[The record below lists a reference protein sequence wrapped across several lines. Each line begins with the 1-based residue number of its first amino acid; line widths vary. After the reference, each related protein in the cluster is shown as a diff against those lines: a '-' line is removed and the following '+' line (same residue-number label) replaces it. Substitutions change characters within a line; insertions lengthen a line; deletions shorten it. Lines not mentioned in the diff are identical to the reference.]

1 MIAFTNFRPV
11 QPVLMAIA
19 NDDALW
25 VSRCL
30 QGDTSAF
37 EVLVRRYQRVVHS
50 VAYRLTGCQ
59 EDAQDVAQNA
69 FLRAYERLDSYD
81 PERKFFSWMYRIAVN
96 ESLNYRRT
104 QKPHDPI
111 ERALPI
117 PAADDPVARLEQTE
131 RIQSAL
137 MSLSPEYRELIVL
150 KYFSDLSYDEISHA
164 VGIPEKTVKSRLFTA
179 RQQLEALLA
188 GDQGKAS

>member
-1 MIAFTNFRPV
+1 
-11 QPVLMAIA
+11 MAIP

-30 QGDTSAF
+30 QGDPSAF

-50 VAYRLTGCQ
+50 VAYRLTGSQ

-69 FLRAYERLDSYD
+69 FLRAYERLDTYD

-96 ESLNYRRT
+96 ESLNYRRS

-117 PAADDPVARLEQTE
+117 QSGDDPVARLEQTE
-131 RIQSAL
+131 RIQTAL
-137 MSLSPEYRELIVL
+137 MSLSPDYRELIVL
-150 KYFSDLSYDEISHA
+150 KYFGDLSYDEISHA

-179 RQQLEALLA
+179 RQQLEAVLA
-188 GDQGKAS
+188 GDQGMAS

>member
-1 MIAFTNFRPV
+1 
-11 QPVLMAIA
+11 MAIP

-30 QGDTSAF
+30 QGDASAF
-37 EVLVRRYQRVVHS
+37 EVLVRRYQRVVYS
-50 VAYRLTGCQ
+50 VAYRLTGSL

-69 FLRAYERLDSYD
+69 FLRAYEHLDSYD
-81 PERKFFSWMYRIAVN
+81 PARKFFSWMYRIAVN
-96 ESLNYRRT
+96 ESLNYRRAR
-104 QKPHDPI
+104 KPHDPI

-117 PAADDPVARLEQTE
+117 PDGDDPVARLEQRE
-131 RIQSAL
+131 RIQTAL
-137 MSLSPEYRELIVL
+137 MSLSPEHRELIVL

-188 GDQGKAS
+188 GDQGMAS